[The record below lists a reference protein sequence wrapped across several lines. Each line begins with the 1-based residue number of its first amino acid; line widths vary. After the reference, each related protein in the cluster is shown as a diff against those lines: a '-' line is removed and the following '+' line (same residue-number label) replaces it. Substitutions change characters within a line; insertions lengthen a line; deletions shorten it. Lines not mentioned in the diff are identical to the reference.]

1 MKTTKTK
8 NYVTELPQGY
18 TEILHI
24 DATNKKF
31 GVTFNVIA
39 LLVLVAVLA
48 VVLPTAD
55 YTAFAPLTENLGLL
69 LLFYVA
75 VLSSLVSYIVL
86 HELVHGVAYKALTGQ
101 KLTFGLKWSC
111 AFCGVPDIYVY
122 RKTALF
128 ALLAP
133 FVVFTAIFL
142 PCTVVLGCM
151 RSVWYVPLG
160 VLLGLHWGGCS
171 GDLYMTGLLLFRY
184 KDARL
189 LVRDTGP
196 QQFLY
201 EESLSTQEKTESN

>member
-1 MKTTKTK
+1 MT
-8 NYVTELPQGY
+8 NYVKELPQNY
-18 TEILHI
+18 KEILHI
-24 DATNKKF
+24 DATHKKF
-31 GVTFNVIA
+31 GIIFNLIA

-55 YTAFAPLTENLGLL
+55 YTAFAVLLENPVQL
-69 LLFYVA
+69 LLFEVGVLLAIVA
-75 VLSSLVSYIVL
+75 YIVL

-122 RKTALF
+122 RKAALI

-133 FVVFTAIFL
+133 FVVFTAIFI
-142 PCTVVLGCM
+142 PGTIVFGCM
-151 RSVWYVPLG
+151 RSVLYVPFG

-184 KDARL
+184 KDKGL

-196 QQFLY
+196 EQFLY
-201 EESLSTQEKTESN
+201 VENLLEQEKTE